1 MKTKR
6 TFLGLLVVLAL
17 NLSVVAFAIV
27 SFQKLP
33 LIDSPASLRIMSCS

>member
-27 SFQKLP
+27 FFQVLP
-33 LIDSPASLRIMSCS
+33 LIDSTSSLRIMSCS